1 MKLWQKVFLY
11 TLILVMLA
19 VSMTSILLLKNSFSF
34 ALNQKKQSVY
44 SEHEFLVT
52 SFKSMMI
59 TERLKENAIVLEE
72 KKLKKFMEETFGK
85 NDKGSGILFCNAQN
99 EQVYSNREML
109 VPAGLL
115 EAVRDTGK
123 SYMQV
128 DGYQLYTASAESMEG
143 KTYYVVTEN
152 DISDVMEIH
161 ENMLWQI
168 QVISMVCAVAIALI
182 LLVVVKI
189 LLHPLKKI
197 NEGTRSIAQGNY
209 QERIPE
215 RGHDELSELAHNMNC
230 MAEAVETNVQALEHV
245 AEDRKHFIDN
255 LSHEMKT
262 PLTSILGFSDLLQ
275 IKKDITEENR
285 IEYAGIIKSEATRMR
300 TLSGKLMELIT
311 VGETNLDWKQEDM
324 EALFSEIGTSLKVI
338 ADNRNMNLVCES
350 EPGNLCVDREL
361 FKSLLYNLVDNAVK
375 ASAEGSRIQVKGKFE
390 DGQFCIEVLDEGVG
404 IPKEEIE
411 KITQAFYMV
420 DKARSRANGGA
431 GLGLA
436 LCKEIVSLHQGKM
449 MFESR
454 PGEGTRVFITMKAA
468 DYHSK
473 DVHGARWTAG

>member
-72 KKLKKFMEETFGK
+72 KKMKKFMENTFGK
-85 NDKGSGILFCNAQN
+85 NTEGSGILFKNAQN
-99 EQVYSNREML
+99 EQVYANRDMDPPEEL
-109 VPAGLL
+109 T
-115 EAVRDTGK
+115 EAVRSTGK

-128 DGYQLYTASAESMEG
+128 EGNRLYTASSESMEG
-143 KTYYVVTEN
+143 RTYYVVTEN

-168 QVISMVCAVAIALI
+168 QVISMVCAMVIALI
-182 LLVVVKI
+182 LLVVVKM

-197 NEGTRSIAQGNY
+197 NEGTRAIAQGSY
-209 QERIPE
+209 QKRIPE
-215 RGHDELSELAHNMNC
+215 RGKDELSELACNMNC
-230 MAEAVETNVQALEHV
+230 MAEAVETNVRALEHV

-275 IKKDITEENR
+275 IKKDITEERR
-285 IEYAGIIKSEATRMR
+285 IEYAGIIKAEATRMR

-311 VGETNLDWKQEDM
+311 VGETNLDWQQEDM
-324 EALFSEIGTSLKVI
+324 QKLFLEIGTSLKVI
-338 ADNRNMNLVCES
+338 TEKRKMELVCES
-350 EPGNLCVDREL
+350 EPGTLRADREL
-361 FKSLLYNLVDNAVK
+361 MKSLLYNLVDNAVK
-375 ASAEGSRIQVKGKFE
+375 ASVEGGCIQVTGRFVGE
-390 DGQFCIEVLDEGVG
+390 QFQIRVSDQGVG
-404 IPKEEIE
+404 IPQEEIE

-420 DKARSRANGGA
+420 DKVRGWANGGA

-436 LCKEIVSLHQGKM
+436 LCQEIVSLHQGTMK
-449 MFESR
+449 FESR
-454 PGEGTRVFITMKAA
+454 SGEGTQVLISMKGGREC
-468 DYHSK
+468 D
-473 DVHGARWTAG
+473 

>member
-1 MKLWQKVFLY
+1 MKLWQKIFLY

-52 SFKSMMI
+52 SFKSMMV

-72 KKLKKFMEETFGK
+72 KTLKKFMEDTFGK
-85 NDKGSGILFCNAQN
+85 NADGNGILFCNTNN
-99 EQVYSNREML
+99 EQVYSNREIF
-109 VPAGLL
+109 VPTGLL
-115 EAVRDTGK
+115 EAVKETGK

-128 DGYQLYTASAESMEG
+128 DGYQLYMASAESMEG

-168 QVISMVCAVAIALI
+168 QVISMACAVLIALI
-182 LLVVVKI
+182 LLVVVKM

-215 RGHDELSELAHNMNC
+215 RGHDEFTELARNMNR
-230 MAEAVETNVQALEHV
+230 MAESVETNVRALEHV

-275 IKKDITEENR
+275 IQKDITEESR

-311 VGETNLDWKQEDM
+311 VGETNLDWKEEDM
-324 EALFSEIGTSLKVI
+324 QVLFGEIWVSLQVVTAKKGIALSCSSQKGSLW
-338 ADNRNMNLVCES
+338 
-350 EPGNLCVDREL
+350 VDREL
-361 FKSLLYNLVDNAVK
+361 FKSLLYNLVDNAIK
-375 ASAEGSRIQVKGKFE
+375 ASRTGSRIQVEGRFGE
-390 DGQFCIEVLDEGVG
+390 GQFLVEVLDQGVG
-404 IPKEEIE
+404 IPVEEID

-420 DKARSRANGGA
+420 DKARSRADGGA

-436 LCKEIVSLHQGKM
+436 LCKEIVSLHQGTMK
-449 MFESR
+449 FESR
-454 PGEGTRVFITMKAA
+454 QGEGTRVLISMKGGCRDAEDA
-468 DYHSK
+468 
-473 DVHGARWTAG
+473 

>member
-1 MKLWQKVFLY
+1 MKLWQKIFLY

-52 SFKSMMI
+52 SFKSMMV

-72 KKLKKFMEETFGK
+72 KTLKKFMEDTFGK
-85 NDKGSGILFCNAQN
+85 NAEGNGILFCNTNN
-99 EQVYSNREML
+99 EQVYSNREIF
-109 VPAGLL
+109 VPTGLL
-115 EAVRDTGK
+115 EAVKETGK

-128 DGYQLYTASAESMEG
+128 DGYQLYMASAESMEG

-168 QVISMVCAVAIALI
+168 QVISMACAVLIALI
-182 LLVVVKI
+182 LLVVVKM

-215 RGHDELSELAHNMNC
+215 RGHDEFTELARNMNR
-230 MAEAVETNVQALEHV
+230 MAESVETNVRALEHV

-275 IKKDITEENR
+275 IQKDITEESR

-311 VGETNLDWKQEDM
+311 VGETNLDWKEEDM
-324 EALFSEIGTSLKVI
+324 QVLFGEIGVSLQVVTAKKGI
-338 ADNRNMNLVCES
+338 ALSCS
-350 EPGNLCVDREL
+350 SQKGSLWVDREL
-361 FKSLLYNLVDNAVK
+361 FKSLLYNLVDNAIK
-375 ASAEGSRIQVKGKFE
+375 ASRAGSRIQVEGRFGE
-390 DGQFCIEVLDEGVG
+390 GQFLVEVLDQGVG
-404 IPKEEIE
+404 IPVEEID

-420 DKARSRANGGA
+420 DKARSRADGGA

-436 LCKEIVSLHQGKM
+436 LCKEIVSLHQGTMK
-449 MFESR
+449 FESR
-454 PGEGTRVFITMKAA
+454 QGEGTRVLISMKGGCRDAEDA
-468 DYHSK
+468 
-473 DVHGARWTAG
+473 

>member
-1 MKLWQKVFLY
+1 MKLWQKVFLC

-19 VSMTSILLLKNSFSF
+19 VSMTSILLLKSSFSF

-72 KKLKKFMEETFGK
+72 KKLKKFMEDTFGE
-85 NDKGSGILFCNAQN
+85 NVKGNGILFCNAQN
-99 EQVYSNREML
+99 EQVYSNRKMY
-109 VPAGLL
+109 VPTGLM
-115 EAVRDTGK
+115 EAVRETGK

-128 DGYQLYTASAESMEG
+128 DGHQLYTASAESMEG

-168 QVISMVCAVAIALI
+168 QVISMVCAVIIALV
-182 LLVVVKI
+182 LLAVVKI

-230 MAEAVETNVQALEHV
+230 MAEAVETNVRALEHV

-311 VGETNLDWKQEDM
+311 VGETDLDWKQEDM
-324 EALFSEIGTSLKVI
+324 QELFGEIGTSLKVI
-338 ADNRNMNLVCES
+338 ADSRKMNLVCEA
-350 EPGNLCVDREL
+350 ERGNLCVDREL
-361 FKSLLYNLVDNAVK
+361 FKSLLYNLVDNAMK
-375 ASAEGSRIQVKGKFE
+375 ASGEGGNIQVKGHFAE
-390 DGQFCIEVLDEGVG
+390 GQFFIEVTDEGVG

-420 DKARSRANGGA
+420 DKARSRASGGA

-449 MFESR
+449 EFESR
-454 PGEGTRVFITMKAA
+454 PGEGTRVLIIMKSSGF
-468 DYHSK
+468 HSK
-473 DVHGARWTAG
+473 DGHAARWTEG